1 MESKA
6 KFLGHPVHPMLIVFP
21 LGLLA
26 TAVLFD
32 IIALIRHLGT
42 MFLASY
48 WMIGVGVIMGLLA
61 SVFGLIDWLA
71 IPANTRAK
79 SVGLWHGLGN
89 GLVAALFAISWIL
102 RRPMP
107 DQPSGP
113 ALTLSFLALLIALIT
128 AWLGGELVDRL
139 AVGVDDGANLNSP
152 SALSNQPASSRGKD
166 GGIRR
171 VA

>member
-6 KFLGHPVHPMLIVFP
+6 KLLGHPVHPMLIVFP
-21 LGLLA
+21 LGLFA

-61 SVFGLIDWLA
+61 SIFGLIDWLA

-79 SVGLWHGLGN
+79 GVGLWLGLGN

-102 RRPMP
+102 RRPIP

-139 AVGVDDGANLNSP
+139 GVGVDDDANLDAPSSLSDQPSP
-152 SALSNQPASSRGKD
+152 SRTKE
-166 GGIRR
+166 GIKR